1 MGFANKHGNRVYAEG
16 QHVANSI
23 GEKLRS
29 LARSLPRGSWET
41 ASLMAYAGL
50 HMGQSCPQEALALYK
65 GRRHLLG
72 AEDRRKFEK
81 R

>member
-1 MGFANKHGNRVYAEG
+1 MHQG

-23 GEKLRS
+23 REKLNS
-29 LARSLPRGSWET
+29 LARSLPGGSWET

-65 GRRHLLG
+65 GRRHLVG
-72 AEDRRKFEK
+72 AEDTGNLRKDKEQN
-81 R
+81 REGYGQL

>member
-1 MGFANKHGNRVYAEG
+1 MWPIAL
-16 QHVANSI
+16 
-23 GEKLRS
+23 EKNLSS
-29 LARSLPRGSWET
+29 LARSLPEGSWET
-41 ASLMAYAGL
+41 ASLMAYAEL

-65 GRRHLLG
+65 RRRHLLG